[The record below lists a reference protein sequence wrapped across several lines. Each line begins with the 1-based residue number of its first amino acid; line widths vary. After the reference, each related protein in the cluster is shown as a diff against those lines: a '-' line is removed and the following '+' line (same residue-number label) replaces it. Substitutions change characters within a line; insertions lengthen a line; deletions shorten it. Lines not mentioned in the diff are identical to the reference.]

1 MRQPEPKEVPFVL
14 DLLFYV
20 VAAALVAGAAG
31 GLAWITITA
40 WAWAERSDAERG
52 LPFRMWLRHR
62 R

>member
-1 MRQPEPKEVPFVL
+1 MLEFLV
-14 DLLFYV
+14 YV
-20 VAAALVAGAAG
+20 VAAAVVAGAAG
-31 GLAWITITA
+31 GLAWIALTV

>member
-1 MRQPEPKEVPFVL
+1 ML